1 MRLIRRRP
9 AGESGVTIIELLI
22 ALTILAV
29 IIAPLAGAVIVYLR
43 NTKATTDRMAES
55 HDAQIAAAYFAH
67 DVQSVGMRDWSAA
80 PFPTI
85 PSIEL
90 GVAMN
95 ASPYGCGSDTTPVL
109 VRFSWDDPAV
119 GSPTLR
125 SASYVVTEVGGER
138 QLRRVVCS
146 PVGVVASDVVL
157 AHNVD
162 PATAP
167 TVACADA
174 AGAAMA
180 CDTGALPASV
190 TLTLVVRAPG
200 DDTPYTVTLVGQRR
214 QT

>member
-1 MRLIRRRP
+1 MRLNRRRP
-9 AGESGVTIIELLI
+9 TGDSGVTLIELLV

-29 IIAPLAGAVIVYLR
+29 IIAPLASAVIVYLR

-90 GVAMN
+90 AVAMN
-95 ASPYGCGSDTTPVL
+95 ATPYGCGTDATPVL
-109 VRFSWDDPAV
+109 ARFVWDDPAV
-119 GSPTLR
+119 GAPTLR
-125 SASYVVTEVGGER
+125 SASYVVKQVDGER

-146 PVGVVASDVVL
+146 PAGAVFSEVVL

-167 TVACADA
+167 TVACTDA
-174 AGAAMA
+174 AGTAMA
-180 CDTGALPASV
+180 CDTATLPASV

-200 DDTPYTVTLVGQRR
+200 DDSPYTVTLVGQRR